1 MRKMAKLN
9 VAIADDNERILTMLD
24 EVLTADDDI
33 TVVGTA
39 RNGEQAYEM
48 ILDKKPDVVLLDLV
62 MPGID
67 GLGVMDKV
75 HAEKN
80 ADPMPSF
87 IIISGIQNESVAENA
102 MSAGATYYIMKP
114 FDNFTLLNRVKQLGR
129 RGYDMRPQ
137 LLTQSTALKEPAF
150 IYGGQGKS
158 LEQYVTSVIHEIGVP
173 AHIKGYQYLRDAI
186 IMCVNDMDLLNSI
199 TKALYPSI
207 AKKYVTT
214 PSRVERAL
222 RHAIEVAWS
231 RGKMDTIYSL
241 FGYMINSGKGK
252 PTNSEFVALIADKIR
267 LELNLF
273 KS

>member
-1 MRKMAKLN
+1 MTKLN

-24 EVLTADDDI
+24 EVLAADEQI
-33 TVVGTA
+33 NVVGTA

-48 ILDKKPDVVLLDLV
+48 IKSKNPDVVLLDLV

-67 GLGVMDKV
+67 GLGVMDKI
-75 HAEKN
+75 HTEDN
-80 ADPMPSF
+80 LEHMPSF

-102 MSAGATYYIMKP
+102 MAAGATYYIMKP
-114 FDNFTLLNRVKQLGR
+114 FDNVTLLNRVKQLGR
-129 RGYDMRPQ
+129 KGYDFDSP
-137 LLTQSTALKEPAF
+137 LVTQNAQINEPAF
-150 IYGGQGKS
+150 FYARPGKS

-186 IMCVNDMDLLNSI
+186 MMCVNDMDLLNSI
-199 TKALYPSI
+199 TKALYPAI
-207 AKKYVTT
+207 AKKYTTT

-231 RGKMDTIYSL
+231 RGKMDTIYAL
-241 FGYMINSGKGK
+241 FGYTINSGKGK

-267 LELNLF
+267 LELNLL
-273 KS
+273 KN

>member
-1 MRKMAKLN
+1 MAKLN

-80 ADPMPSF
+80 AESMPSF

-150 IYGGQGKS
+150 I
-158 LEQYVTSVIHEIGVP
+158 YVTSVIHEIGVP

-241 FGYMINSGKGK
+241 FGYTINSGKGK

>member
-80 ADPMPSF
+80 AESMPSF
-87 IIISGIQNESVAENA
+87 TVFRMNQWQKMPCLPELRII
-102 MSAGATYYIMKP
+102 
-114 FDNFTLLNRVKQLGR
+114 L
-129 RGYDMRPQ
+129 
-137 LLTQSTALKEPAF
+137 
-150 IYGGQGKS
+150 
-158 LEQYVTSVIHEIGVP
+158 
-173 AHIKGYQYLRDAI
+173 
-186 IMCVNDMDLLNSI
+186 
-199 TKALYPSI
+199 
-207 AKKYVTT
+207 
-214 PSRVERAL
+214 
-222 RHAIEVAWS
+222 
-231 RGKMDTIYSL
+231 
-241 FGYMINSGKGK
+241 
-252 PTNSEFVALIADKIR
+252 
-267 LELNLF
+267 
-273 KS
+273 

>member
-80 ADPMPSF
+80 A
-87 IIISGIQNESVAENA
+87 
-102 MSAGATYYIMKP
+102 
-114 FDNFTLLNRVKQLGR
+114 
-129 RGYDMRPQ
+129 
-137 LLTQSTALKEPAF
+137 
-150 IYGGQGKS
+150 
-158 LEQYVTSVIHEIGVP
+158 
-173 AHIKGYQYLRDAI
+173 
-186 IMCVNDMDLLNSI
+186 
-199 TKALYPSI
+199 
-207 AKKYVTT
+207 
-214 PSRVERAL
+214 
-222 RHAIEVAWS
+222 
-231 RGKMDTIYSL
+231 
-241 FGYMINSGKGK
+241 
-252 PTNSEFVALIADKIR
+252 
-267 LELNLF
+267 
-273 KS
+273 

>member
-1 MRKMAKLN
+1 MAKLN

-80 ADPMPSF
+80 AEPMPSF

-114 FDNFTLLNRVKQLGR
+114 FDNDMVINRIKKAK
-129 RGYDMRPQ
+129 
-137 LLTQSTALKEPAF
+137 TAKT
-150 IYGGQGKS
+150 GKS
-158 LEQYVTSVIHEIGVP
+158 TEPRKVNAYEKAEDVSEKNLEADVTEIIHEIGVP

-186 IMCVNDMDLLNSI
+186 VMSVNDMDMLNSI
-199 TKALYPSI
+199 TKILYPTI
-207 AKKYVTT
+207 AKKYQTT
-214 PSRVERAL
+214 SSRVERAI

-231 RGKMDTIYSL
+231 RGKMDTIDEM
-241 FGYMINSGKGK
+241 FGYTIHNGKGK
-252 PTNSEFVALIADKIR
+252 PTNSEFIALITDRIR
-267 LELNLF
+267 LEY
-273 KS
+273 KMY